1 MICFGY
7 VKFPLHIGQVRRI
20 FSREG
25 QRLQTQRIGER
36 EDCKIIQ
43 LIYLVATAKL
53 VTMTKYWPAFAVVYA
68 VVVYS
73 LTSVLASGMDVA
85 IHVKT
90 LTLVSF
96 VLAMVYYWIVR
107 LLEDSIFLWFLVVVF
122 GAFAVSFGP
131 GFVI

>member
-1 MICFGY
+1 MKGAGRDRDS
-7 VKFPLHIGQVRRI
+7 KHNASEKGRTQDDTTR
-20 FSREG
+20 FSRSNSQVG
-25 QRLQTQRIGER
+25 HNDKVLAGIRGCLC
-36 EDCKIIQ
+36 DCGLCDDQ
-43 LIYLVATAKL
+43 MV
-53 VTMTKYWPAFAVVYA
+53 
-68 VVVYS
+68 
-73 LTSVLASGMDVA
+73 ASGMEVA

-107 LLEDSIFLWFLVVVF
+107 LLEDSMFLWFLVVIF

>member
-1 MICFGY
+1 M
-7 VKFPLHIGQVRRI
+7 
-20 FSREG
+20 
-25 QRLQTQRIGER
+25 
-36 EDCKIIQ
+36 IQ

-53 VTMTKYWPAFAVVYA
+53 VTMTKYWLAFAVVYA
-68 VVVYS
+68 VVVYA
-73 LTSVLASGMDVA
+73 LTSVLASGLDVA

>member
-1 MICFGY
+1 M
-7 VKFPLHIGQVRRI
+7 
-20 FSREG
+20 
-25 QRLQTQRIGER
+25 
-36 EDCKIIQ
+36 IQ

-73 LTSVLASGMDVA
+73 LTSIVASGVDVE
-85 IHVKT
+85 IHAKT
-90 LTLVSF
+90 ITLVSF

-107 LLEDSIFLWFLVVVF
+107 LLEDSIFVWFLVVVF

>member
-1 MICFGY
+1 M
-7 VKFPLHIGQVRRI
+7 
-20 FSREG
+20 
-25 QRLQTQRIGER
+25 
-36 EDCKIIQ
+36 IQ

-68 VVVYS
+68 VVVYAM
-73 LTSVLASGMDVA
+73 TSIVASGVDVA

-90 LTLVSF
+90 ITLVSF

>member
-1 MICFGY
+1 M
-7 VKFPLHIGQVRRI
+7 
-20 FSREG
+20 
-25 QRLQTQRIGER
+25 
-36 EDCKIIQ
+36 IQ

-73 LTSVLASGMDVA
+73 LTSVLASGMEVA

-90 LTLVSF
+90 ITLVSF

-107 LLEDSIFLWFLVVVF
+107 LLEDSIFVWFLVVVF

>member
-1 MICFGY
+1 
-7 VKFPLHIGQVRRI
+7 
-20 FSREG
+20 
-25 QRLQTQRIGER
+25 
-36 EDCKIIQ
+36 
-43 LIYLVATAKL
+43 
-53 VTMTKYWPAFAVVYA
+53 MTKYWPAFAVVYA

-90 LTLVSF
+90 ITLVSF

-107 LLEDSIFLWFLVVVF
+107 LLEDSIFVWFLVVVF